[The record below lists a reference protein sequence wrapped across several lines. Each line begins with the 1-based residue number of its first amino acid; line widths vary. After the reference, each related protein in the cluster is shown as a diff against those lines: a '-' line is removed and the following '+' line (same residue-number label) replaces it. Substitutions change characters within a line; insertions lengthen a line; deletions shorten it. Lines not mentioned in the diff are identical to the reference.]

1 MSSSRTDCL
10 RDGAIALLLLA
21 ACKAPPAVSSAPV
34 TVVNGQQVRAAVP
47 AQARTDPAAYESF
60 VKQLVYRT
68 AVLQGAAA
76 GQVALTAAERA
87 AVEATLPSRA
97 ATREYLRQQGI
108 TYEEYAKE
116 AYEVALV
123 QKMERR
129 DVFDRV
135 SVDPAELQRAYAA
148 DPEGPRGPRGFLT
161 AIALPGAC
169 AAPERAAR
177 LADALAAAV
186 LPITGHRLDMRALA
200 GTARLDPSQA
210 WAIDIHLDSR
220 GQPAAVA
227 SYDRSRDA
235 GGPNVGPAL
244 FTALA
249 AWAARANLLAVFP
262 PTCVDGSLWVARQV
276 GFAESRRLRFDE
288 AWDELESPL
297 LADRQ
302 RKAFDAYVDAV
313 LARTHATV
321 IPIAKLEGRP

>member
-1 MSSSRTDCL
+1 MPPRIRRSDSRTTRGTARPSSIVPPTVSPAARPTPVRRPTTTEWPMSSSRTDCL

-129 DVFDRV
+129 DVF
-135 SVDPAELQRAYAA
+135 
-148 DPEGPRGPRGFLT
+148 
-161 AIALPGAC
+161 
-169 AAPERAAR
+169 
-177 LADALAAAV
+177 
-186 LPITGHRLDMRALA
+186 
-200 GTARLDPSQA
+200 
-210 WAIDIHLDSR
+210 
-220 GQPAAVA
+220 
-227 SYDRSRDA
+227 
-235 GGPNVGPAL
+235 
-244 FTALA
+244 
-249 AWAARANLLAVFP
+249 
-262 PTCVDGSLWVARQV
+262 
-276 GFAESRRLRFDE
+276 
-288 AWDELESPL
+288 
-297 LADRQ
+297 
-302 RKAFDAYVDAV
+302 
-313 LARTHATV
+313 
-321 IPIAKLEGRP
+321 